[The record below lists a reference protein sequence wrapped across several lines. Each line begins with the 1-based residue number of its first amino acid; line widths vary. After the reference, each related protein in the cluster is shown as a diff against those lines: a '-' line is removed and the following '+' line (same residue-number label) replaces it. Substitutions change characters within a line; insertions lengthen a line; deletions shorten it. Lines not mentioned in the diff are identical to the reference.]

1 MSTGQLQTRESF
13 GDEMAEA
20 AHLKERLEGLQSELQ
35 FEENIEKAL
44 LLSSKMTPEQLRES
58 RLKRTP
64 EEREAI
70 LKKVGTNFI
79 ESLHVS
85 ARCPPHKTSA

>member
-44 LLSSKMTPEQLRES
+44 LLSSKMTPEQLRVMGEAMTAVVEAECAE
-58 RLKRTP
+58 TP
-64 EEREAI
+64 HR
-70 LKKVGTNFI
+70 
-79 ESLHVS
+79 H
-85 ARCPPHKTSA
+85 